1 MGVRSR
7 EAEANTSLEKTLA
20 GVLALLADEREHR
33 VKGDRSAEKTELV
46 LARAGLSIE
55 QIAAAVG
62 KNYDAVRKA
71 ITRARAA

>member
-1 MGVRSR
+1 MSVRNR
-7 EAEANTSLEKTLA
+7 DTEANSSLEKTLA
-20 GVLALLADEREHR
+20 GILALLADEREHR
-33 VKGDRSAEKTELV
+33 IKGDRTAEKTELV
-46 LARAGLSIE
+46 LARAGLTID